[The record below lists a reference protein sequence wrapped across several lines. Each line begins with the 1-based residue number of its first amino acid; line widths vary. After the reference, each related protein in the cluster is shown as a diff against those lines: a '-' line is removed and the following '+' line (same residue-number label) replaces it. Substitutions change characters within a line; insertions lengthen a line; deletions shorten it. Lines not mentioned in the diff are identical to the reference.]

1 MPVSAVP
8 TLFPPSV
15 VGSLLVQLY
24 EFSGLQSPI
33 RHSTRPFANSLFEEF
48 GELAR
53 LVFNLLPSNE
63 SEEREKT
70 KETQNWIKHLR
81 LARVAGFSQN
91 PLNS

>member
-1 MPVSAVP
+1 
-8 TLFPPSV
+8 
-15 VGSLLVQLY
+15 
-24 EFSGLQSPI
+24 
-33 RHSTRPFANSLFEEF
+33 LFEEF

>member
-1 MPVSAVP
+1 
-8 TLFPPSV
+8 
-15 VGSLLVQLY
+15 
-24 EFSGLQSPI
+24 
-33 RHSTRPFANSLFEEF
+33 LFEEF

-70 KETQNWIKHLR
+70 KETQYWIKHLR